1 MKMSATIRNRLEQN
15 DIRVQTSG
23 NSKIITVPSRPDGYG
38 SSVSGGEFLLL
49 ALATCICNDIY
60 REAGKRDIAV
70 SEVEVNASC
79 EFDGE
84 GEPGTNFRYKV
95 FVNSKASDEE
105 IAELIRHTD
114 KIAEIHNTLRAGV
127 EIILETV
134 KEEAKV

>member
-15 DIRVQTSG
+15 DVRVQTNG
-23 NSKIITVPSRPDGYG
+23 NSKIIIIPPKTDGYG
-38 SSVSGGEFLLL
+38 SSVNGGELLL
-49 ALATCICNDIY
+49 LSLAACICNDIY

-79 EFDGE
+79 EFNGE
-84 GEPGTNFRYKV
+84 GEPGTNFRYRV
-95 FVNSKASDEE
+95 FVNSKASEEE
-105 IAELIRHTD
+105 IAGLIRHTD
-114 KIAEIHNTLRAGV
+114 SIAEIHNTLRQGV